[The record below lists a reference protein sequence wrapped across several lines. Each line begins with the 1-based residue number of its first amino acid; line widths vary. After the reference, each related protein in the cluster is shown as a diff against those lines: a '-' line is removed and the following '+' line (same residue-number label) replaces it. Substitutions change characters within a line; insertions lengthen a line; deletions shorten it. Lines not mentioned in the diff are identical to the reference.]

1 MSSEKSP
8 LKRQSLSPEAEAD
21 ETASITS
28 AETSAVASESV
39 PEELDE
45 RLRVALTA
53 ASDKKAVR
61 LTVLDLR
68 GVAGFTDFFVIASGT
83 NQRQVQAITDAIEET
98 LRKQLRVR
106 PARIEGYS
114 AAEWILLDY
123 GDIVMHIFLEEA
135 RQFYDL
141 ERLWREARRVPLP
154 PELNEQ
160 PIIIT
165 LRSDA

>member
-1 MSSEKSP
+1 M
-8 LKRQSLSPEAEAD
+8 KRQSLSPETEAE
-21 ETASITS
+21 ETANVAV
-28 AETSAVASESV
+28 AETPLVAPARV

-45 RLRVALTA
+45 RLRVALFA
-53 ASDKKAVR
+53 ASEKKAVR

-68 GVAGFTDFFVIASGT
+68 GIAGFTDYFVIASGT
-83 NQRQVQAITDAIEET
+83 NQRQVQAITDAIEME
-98 LRKQLRVR
+98 LKKQLKVR

-123 GDIVMHIFLEEA
+123 GDIVMHIFADEA

-141 ERLWREARRVPLP
+141 ERLWREARRLPLP